1 MNRIITGFICITI
14 CSIIF
19 IACIQD
25 RMPSAPE
32 EIERPSFAKIDL
44 GESNL
49 NVPLNNQI
57 KIYFNESMDLN
68 YFPGNVIVES
78 MSGRIEGS
86 FSYGESDTIVVFVPL
101 TNYKPAEY
109 YEFSLKGGVRDKQ
122 GNSMISPN
130 EEDVPITSWF
140 FTSGEYSNNGFPY
153 LFIRDKSNRNKI
165 YRAGELDVFIDSL
178 ILPGPDD
185 FQTSALE
192 IEPNSD
198 NLFVVNLK
206 TTIGQVTVIN
216 PNTFSVS
223 TELPVGLGPTNIE
236 FGNQKGYV
244 TNSSEKSFSI
254 IDLNSLTTES
264 TFIFP
269 DGFRPKDVSYST
281 SQNKLYFYNTTNSDL
296 KVVNAN
302 DFNDSHIVPSGLS
315 NKPTDIEITKN
326 GKFLYILGTNSSLI
340 SLFNVEN
347 ETSSILD
354 FGYQYLTDG
363 VMGSNYY
370 YVAYYR
376 GTGGDDIGGILK
388 IDINSNAIVGH
399 LEWEYQVDQLKL
411 TAAEELIYAVTPID
425 STIQVIETKSM
436 HRITSSKVD
445 GNLKYLAITN
455 NNY

>member
-1 MNRIITGFICITI
+1 MNRIITGFLLITFS
-14 CSIIF
+14 SIIF
-19 IACIQD
+19 NSCIPD

-32 EIERPSFAKIDL
+32 EIERPGFVQIEL
-44 GESNL
+44 GDTNL
-49 NVPLNNQI
+49 NVALNNQI
-57 KIYFNESMDLN
+57 KMYFNEPMDLN
-68 YFPGNVIVES
+68 SFPANLIVES
-78 MSGRIEGS
+78 VSGRIEGA
-86 FSYGESDTIVVFVPL
+86 FSYGESDTIVIFTPL

-109 YEFSLKGGVRDKQ
+109 YGIMLKGGVRDKQ

-130 EEDVPITSWF
+130 EEDIPVTSWF
-140 FTSGEYSNNGFPY
+140 FTSGDYSNNGFPFA
-153 LFIRDKSNRNKI
+153 FIRDKSNRNKI
-165 YRAGELDVFIDSL
+165 YRVGELNVFLDSL
-178 ILPGPDD
+178 ILPGSVD

-192 IEPNSD
+192 IETNSD
-198 NLFVVNLK
+198 NLYVVNLK
-206 TTIGQVTVIN
+206 STEGLVTVIN
-216 PNTFSVS
+216 PSTFSVINQ
-223 TELPVGLGPTNIE
+223 LPVGLGPTNIE

-244 TNSSEKSFSI
+244 TNSSAKSFSV
-254 IDLNSLTTES
+254 IDINSLSTES

-281 SQNKLYFYNTTNSDL
+281 SQNKLYFYNTINSDL

-302 DFNDSHIVPSGLS
+302 DFNDSHIIPSGLS
-315 NKPTDIEITKN
+315 NKPIDIEITKN
-326 GKFLYILGTNSSLI
+326 GKFLYILETNSGLI

-363 VMGSNYY
+363 VIGSNYY

-388 IDINSNAIVGH
+388 IDINSNEVIGN

-411 TAAEELIYAVTPID
+411 TAAEELIYAVTPVD
-425 STIQVIETKSM
+425 STVQVIETSSM

>member
-1 MNRIITGFICITI
+1 MNRIITGFIWITI

-49 NVPLNNQI
+49 KVPLNNQI
-57 KIYFNESMDLN
+57 RMYFNEPMDLN
-68 YFPGNVIVES
+68 SFAANVIVES
-78 MSGRIEGS
+78 ISGKIEGS
-86 FSYGESDTIVVFVPL
+86 FSYGESDTIVVFVPS

-109 YEFSLKGGVRDKQ
+109 YVVSLKGGVRDKQ

-153 LFIRDKSNRNKI
+153 LFIRDKSSRNKI

-223 TELPVGLGPTNIE
+223 TELSVGLGPTNIE

-264 TFIFP
+264 TFIFQ

-363 VMGSNYY
+363 IMGSNYY

-388 IDINSNAIVGH
+388 IDINSNLIVGH

>member
-1 MNRIITGFICITI
+1 
-14 CSIIF
+14 
-19 IACIQD
+19 
-25 RMPSAPE
+25 
-32 EIERPSFAKIDL
+32 
-44 GESNL
+44 
-49 NVPLNNQI
+49 
-57 KIYFNESMDLN
+57 
-68 YFPGNVIVES
+68 
-78 MSGRIEGS
+78 
-86 FSYGESDTIVVFVPL
+86 
-101 TNYKPAEY
+101 
-109 YEFSLKGGVRDKQ
+109 
-122 GNSMISPN
+122 
-130 EEDVPITSWF
+130 
-140 FTSGEYSNNGFPY
+140 
-153 LFIRDKSNRNKI
+153 
-165 YRAGELDVFIDSL
+165 
-178 ILPGPDD
+178 LPGPDD

-206 TTIGQVTVIN
+206 TTVGQVTVIN

-223 TELPVGLGPTNIE
+223 NELPVGLGPTNIE

-264 TFIFP
+264 TFIFA

-281 SQNKLYFYNTTNSDL
+281 FQNKLYFYNTTNSDL

-363 VMGSNYY
+363 VIGSNYY

-376 GTGGDDIGGILK
+376 GTGGEDIGGILK
-388 IDINSNAIVGH
+388 IDINSNTIVGH

-425 STIQVIETKSM
+425 STVQVIEKKSM